1 MNVTL
6 LGPQRFRL
14 SARTAIRNLEV
25 DGPVAAINAGWQERE
40 ADDGELGDVLDG
52 RMVNL
57 QLFRRWEDV
66 LAADAEYAEA
76 SRHHNQV
83 LDDQQSL
90 YTLRLR
96 HAVDAAYEIWRR
108 DDSIPL
114 VGEALSN
121 AIEEIR
127 TIDRWHLDTVDRVE
141 ADFEST
147 YHPHERLRVVEHRA
161 EVAEMLGSAV
171 ALAIT
176 GGHVGV
182 ILKCLQL
189 FVGPLPPTI
198 PVVAWSAGAMAL
210 GEQIVLFNDNA
221 VDGSRH
227 AEVYRRGVG
236 LFRHVV
242 PLPHARR
249 RLHLHDSVRVAGFAR
264 RFGGDCCLVLD
275 DGAVVKL
282 TEDGRCPPGAPVLTD
297 EGVVATWEA
306 A

>member
-25 DGPVAAINAGWQERE
+25 DGPVAAVNAGWQERE

-66 LAADAEYAEA
+66 LTADPEYAEA
-76 SRHHNQV
+76 SRHHNEV
-83 LDDQQSL
+83 LDEQQSL

-96 HAVDAAYEIWRR
+96 HAVEAVYEMWRR
-108 DDSIPL
+108 GGDVPL
-114 VGEALSN
+114 VGEALAN

-127 TIDRWHLDTVDRVE
+127 AIDRWHLDTVDRLE
-141 ADFEST
+141 AEFEST
-147 YHPHERLRVVEHRA
+147 YQPRERLRVVEHRQQVA
-161 EVAEMLGSAV
+161 EVLGSAA

-189 FVGPLPPTI
+189 FADRIPPSL

-210 GEQIVLFNDNA
+210 GERIVLFNDKA

-236 LFRHVV
+236 LFDKVV

-249 RLHLHDSVRVAGFAR
+249 RLDLHDEVRVAGFAR
-264 RFGGDCCLVLD
+264 RFAGACCLVLD
-275 DGAVVKL
+275 DGAVVRL
-282 TEDGRCPPGAPVLTD
+282 TDDGRCPPGAPVLTD
-297 EGVVATWEA
+297 GGLVATWEA